1 MSAASGAVSGA
12 LSAALQSAPAL
23 LTYDALRTKYNEF
36 SLPRSVIEFNGK
48 PFEAGNIIVT
58 DINVEATCGF
68 EASVAR
74 FRLYNVFSPS
84 TGKFQYD
91 LIQNDVTLG
100 SALTIKLGYL
110 VSETNSRDNLVFPF
124 YLNAGAAGEGSDGNE
139 S

>member
-74 FRLYNVFSPS
+74 FRLYNVFSPPPANSS
-84 TGKFQYD
+84 T
-91 LIQNDVTLG
+91 ISSRMTSR
-100 SALTIKLGYL
+100 SAPPSPSSSAIST
-110 VSETNSRDNLVFPF
+110 R
-124 YLNAGAAGEGSDGNE
+124 
-139 S
+139 

>member
-1 MSAASGAVSGA
+1 MSLLSSAMSAASGAVSGA

-84 TGKFQYD
+84 TGKCLRQ
-91 LIQNDVTLG
+91 T
-100 SALTIKLGYL
+100 AATILC
-110 VSETNSRDNLVFPF
+110 SR
-124 YLNAGAAGEGSDGNE
+124 ST
-139 S
+139 